1 MSSIIRRQTIER
13 RKKEPKSVHRE
24 KIASAASVLFMER
37 GIAATSMDD
46 IAKAAGYS
54 KATLYVYFENKE
66 EIVGILVLD
75 SMKKLPT
82 AQLEEFLIS
91 GVDKGDLRSI
101 VLLQIVESDEVRISK
116 KKTVLFAIMFLSLV
130 GFVLGILYL
139 KSVADY
145 KQAVRETTFEDINIS
160 DIPDGVYVGEYDV
173 DLIYA
178 KVEVTVQ
185 NGEITNINILEH
197 RHERGKTAEVITDS
211 IVEEQKIDVDAIS
224 GATNSSTVIKKAVEN
239 ALKSR
244 KLTTF

>member
-1 MSSIIRRQTIER
+1 M
-13 RKKEPKSVHRE
+13 
-24 KIASAASVLFMER
+24 
-37 GIAATSMDD
+37 
-46 IAKAAGYS
+46 
-54 KATLYVYFENKE
+54 
-66 EIVGILVLD
+66 
-75 SMKKLPT
+75 
-82 AQLEEFLIS
+82 
-91 GVDKGDLRSI
+91 
-101 VLLQIVESDEVRISK
+101 RISK
-116 KKTVLFAIMFLSLV
+116 KKTVLFVIMFLLLV

-145 KQAVRETTFEDINIS
+145 RQAVRETTFEDINIS

-173 DLIYA
+173 DFIYA

-197 RHERGKTAEVITDS
+197 RNERGKTAEVITDS
-211 IVEEQKIDVDAIS
+211 IVDEQKIDVDAIS

>member
-1 MSSIIRRQTIER
+1 MR
-13 RKKEPKSVHRE
+13 
-24 KIASAASVLFMER
+24 M
-37 GIAATSMDD
+37 
-46 IAKAAGYS
+46 
-54 KATLYVYFENKE
+54 
-66 EIVGILVLD
+66 
-75 SMKKLPT
+75 
-82 AQLEEFLIS
+82 
-91 GVDKGDLRSI
+91 
-101 VLLQIVESDEVRISK
+101 SK
-116 KKTVLFAIMFLSLV
+116 KKVALFAVMILLLIGLV
-130 GFVLGILYL
+130 WGIIYL

-145 KQAVRETTFEDINIS
+145 KQAVKETTFEDINIS

-173 DLIYA
+173 DFIYA

-211 IVEEQKIDVDAIS
+211 IVDEQKIDVDAIS

>member
-1 MSSIIRRQTIER
+1 M
-13 RKKEPKSVHRE
+13 
-24 KIASAASVLFMER
+24 
-37 GIAATSMDD
+37 
-46 IAKAAGYS
+46 
-54 KATLYVYFENKE
+54 
-66 EIVGILVLD
+66 
-75 SMKKLPT
+75 
-82 AQLEEFLIS
+82 
-91 GVDKGDLRSI
+91 
-101 VLLQIVESDEVRISK
+101 RISK
-116 KKTVLFAIMFLSLV
+116 KKTVLFVIMFLFLV

-145 KQAVRETTFEDINIS
+145 RQAVRETTFEDINIS

-173 DLIYA
+173 DFIYA

-197 RHERGKTAEVITDS
+197 RNERGKTAEVITDS
-211 IVEEQKIDVDAIS
+211 IVDEQKIDVDAIS